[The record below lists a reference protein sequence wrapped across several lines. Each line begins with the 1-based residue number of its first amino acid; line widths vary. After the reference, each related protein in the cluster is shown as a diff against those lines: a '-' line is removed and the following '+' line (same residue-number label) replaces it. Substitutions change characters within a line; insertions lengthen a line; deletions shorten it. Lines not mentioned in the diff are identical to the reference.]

1 MKRFSLSILDR
12 TSTQLRPSRHQMV
25 DFNDGEIELRII
37 LDRWSME
44 LFVNKGKQA
53 ASMKID
59 TEAPADKITFSSD
72 RPVLMDLDLFTIE
85 H

>member
-1 MKRFSLSILDR
+1 M
-12 TSTQLRPSRHQMV
+12 
-25 DFNDGEIELRII
+25 
-37 LDRWSME
+37 
-44 LFVNKGKQA
+44 KGKQA

>member
-1 MKRFSLSILDR
+1 MENYYGEKVSHTGVKVLNETSLEGVEGR
-12 TSTQLRPSRHQMV
+12 V
-25 DFNDGEIELRII
+25 